1 KFDQDELFLVAAD
14 AGAEDL
20 QFEDGIAEVYTDLD
34 NFTRVR
40 DTLEEAGYAL
50 DEATM
55 IYEPTNLLSLDQRS
69 AVQVMKVIEELEELD
84 DVQNIYSALDI
95 TDEAI
100 AEMEGA

>member
-1 KFDQDELFLVAAD
+1 
-14 AGAEDL
+14 
-20 QFEDGIAEVYTDLD
+20 
-34 NFTRVR
+34 
-40 DTLEEAGYAL
+40 
-50 DEATM
+50 
-55 IYEPTNLLSLDQRS
+55 LDQRS